1 MNNIIVQIVAISCCI
16 FTVYTVLKSAYL
28 GFQRMKKGEPSKD
41 SINETQNTEKDSVLQ
56 KIEFRPMSDVDT
68 GKFSKKGYKERFFTK
83 LPLKYRS
90 QTYIEKEY
98 YDTLR
103 HLLALVAP
111 GTTTSSYLN
120 LIVEDHLWRNRDLIR
135 ELLEDVK
142 NKSL

>member
-1 MNNIIVQIVAISCCI
+1 MNNIFVQTVAISCCI
-16 FTVYTVLKSAYL
+16 FTVFTVLRYAYL
-28 GFQRMKKGEPSKD
+28 GFQRMKKGCSSKE
-41 SINETQNTEKDSVLQ
+41 SPKVIEKTETVTILQ
-56 KIEFRPMSDVDT
+56 KQNFRPLSDANME
-68 GKFSKKGYKERFFTK
+68 KFSKKGYKERFFTK

-103 HLLALVAP
+103 NLLALVAP

-120 LIVEDHLWRNRDLIR
+120 LIVQDHLWRNRDIIR

-142 NKSL
+142 NKPL

>member
-28 GFQRMKKGEPSKD
+28 GFQRMKKGQPSNV
-41 SINETQNTEKDSVLQ
+41 SINETQNIEKICVLQ
-56 KIEFRPMSDVDT
+56 KKEFRPMSDVDPV
-68 GKFSKKGYKERFFTK
+68 KFSKKGYKERFFTK

-111 GTTTSSYLN
+111 DTTTSSYLN

-142 NKSL
+142 NNNI

>member
-1 MNNIIVQIVAISCCI
+1 MNNIFVQIVAISCCI
-16 FTVYTVLKSAYL
+16 FTVFTVLRYAYL
-28 GFQRMKKGEPSKD
+28 GFQRMKKGWPSEKFPQGVD
-41 SINETQNTEKDSVLQ
+41 KTEAVGFLQ
-56 KIEFRPMSDVDT
+56 KQDFKPLPEVNME
-68 GKFSKKGYKERFFTK
+68 KFSKKGYKERFFTK
-83 LPLKYRS
+83 QPLKYRS

-120 LIVEDHLWRNRDLIR
+120 IIVQDHLWRNRDIIR

-142 NKSL
+142 NKPL